1 MINKNDLLKLVDDEI
16 DIEKREM
23 PFARVEGAN
32 SVFATQLKIDTM
44 EKIKKIIV
52 GMEEVNL

>member
-16 DIEKREM
+16 DNEKREM
-23 PFARVEGAN
+23 LFAYVEGAN
-32 SVFATQLKIDTM
+32 SVFATQLKIDTI
-44 EKIKKIIV
+44 ERIEKIIV